1 MDGYRRSEQEEIFEQ
16 LCQNVDAD
24 EAHEQEA
31 IEFFE
36 EHMDHE
42 AFDAAQWLDVA
53 LYYSLAVARGVI
65 DLVPAEDRARSTIA
79 QVITD
84 NLDIS
89 YSDDECRKF
98 AEVLQLCLANGVPVD
113 LEVVM
118 DGCQRTLDDMEEWA
132 RDDDKAPLIRL
143 REELLRMR
151 DDSASEGD

>member
-65 DLVPAEDRARSTIA
+65 DLVTAEDRARSTIA
-79 QVITD
+79 QVIAD

-89 YSDDECRKF
+89 YTDEECQKF
-98 AEVLQLCLANGVPVD
+98 AETLQLAITNGMPVD
-113 LEVVM
+113 LDIVL
-118 DGCQRTLDDMEEWA
+118 DGCQRALDDMEEWA

-143 REELLRMR
+143 RDELLRLK
-151 DDSASEGD
+151 DEQE

>member
-16 LCQNVDAD
+16 LCQSVDAD

-42 AFDAAQWLDVA
+42 SFDAAQWLDVA

-65 DLVPAEDRARSTIA
+65 DLVTAEDRARSTIA
-79 QVITD
+79 QVIAD

-89 YSDDECRKF
+89 YTDEECQNF
-98 AEVLQLCLANGVPVD
+98 AETLQLAIANGMPVD
-113 LEVVM
+113 LDIVL
-118 DGCQRTLDDMEEWA
+118 DGCQRALDDMEEWA

-143 REELLRMR
+143 RDELLRLK
-151 DDSASEGD
+151 DEQE